1 MEFIGEW
8 IVSIGMYIERVVS
21 NTTKN
26 ILDKNQTDLVCLTNL
41 NSKFLIDPTAVD
53 SHFRNV

>member
-8 IVSIGMYIERVVS
+8 IVSIWMYIERVVS